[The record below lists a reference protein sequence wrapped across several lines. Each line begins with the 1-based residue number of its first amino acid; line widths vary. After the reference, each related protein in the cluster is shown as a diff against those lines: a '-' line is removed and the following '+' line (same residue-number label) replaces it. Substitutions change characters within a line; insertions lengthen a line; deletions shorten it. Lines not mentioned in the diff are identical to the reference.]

1 MRRKKPEPL
10 PAEGLDEPFGPPPE
24 EYLYRC
30 SVCGEEM
37 LVNEAIIDVGIG
49 MAKFQRE
56 YHAGFMPK
64 GGCPG
69 CHGYTME
76 YVEQEA

>member
-1 MRRKKPEPL
+1 MRRKKHEP
-10 PAEGLDEPFGPPPE
+10 PPTEGLDEPFGPPPE

-30 SVCGEEM
+30 SVCSEEM
-37 LVNEAIIDVGIG
+37 FVNEAIIDVGIG

-56 YHAGFMPK
+56 YSAGFMPK
-64 GGCPG
+64 VGCPG

-76 YVEQEA
+76 YVDQEP